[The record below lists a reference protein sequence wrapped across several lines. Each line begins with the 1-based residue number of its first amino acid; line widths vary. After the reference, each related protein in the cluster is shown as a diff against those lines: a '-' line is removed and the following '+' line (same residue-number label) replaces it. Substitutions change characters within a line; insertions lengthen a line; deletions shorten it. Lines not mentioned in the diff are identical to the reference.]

1 MKKKVLFIIN
11 EMINGGGQ
19 RSLINLLELMDY
31 NRFEVDLL
39 LFKEQGEFMDIIPEQ
54 VNLVATEKNIQY
66 LFMNNINIIGN

>member
-19 RSLINLLELMDY
+19 RSLINLLEMMDY

-39 LFKEQGEFMDIIPEQ
+39 FLKNR
-54 VNLVATEKNIQY
+54 VNLWI
-66 LFMNNINIIGN
+66 